1 MRRSGRIMTDDQ
13 LFGEVDLEIE
23 NQRLKEENKR
33 LQGRIK
39 RLNAFIVSKDLA
51 IEYIRW
57 QKGDD

>member
-1 MRRSGRIMTDDQ
+1 MTDDQ

-39 RLNAFIVSKDLA
+39 RLNAFLVEQGLA
-51 IEYIRW
+51 TAYVRW
-57 QKGDD
+57 NKEGDD

>member
-1 MRRSGRIMTDDQ
+1 MTDDQ

-39 RLNAFIVSKDLA
+39 RLNAFIVERGLA
-51 IEYIRW
+51 TAYVRW
-57 QKGDD
+57 NKGR

>member
-1 MRRSGRIMTDDQ
+1 MTDDQ

-39 RLNAFIVSKDLA
+39 RLNAFLVEQGLA
-51 IEYIRW
+51 IEYVKW
-57 QKGDD
+57 NKGSDV